1 MFVVRLDKN
10 NEASGGRNLAQFK
23 TLIEGKIGERED
35 NISKQWEAMNLL
47 QKTIDHRTG
56 KKNFV
61 FYEGPPTANGRPGI
75 HHVLARTLKDT
86 VCKYK
91 VMDGYRVLR
100 KGGWDTHGLPV
111 EIEVEK
117 QLGLSSKPEIE
128 AYGIDKF
135 NEKCQE
141 SVFNYES
148 QWKEMSRKMGYFIDM
163 DDPYITLDNNY
174 IETVWWILDKFNKE
188 GFLYEGHK
196 IMPYCPRC
204 GTGLAS
210 HEVAQGYQEIKSNT
224 VIAAFKRKEIDEYFL
239 VWTTTPWTL
248 AANVA
253 LAVHPDADYIKAR
266 SNDEVYIC
274 AKVLAQKLLGEDYEV
289 LEEMKGRALEYMEY
303 DQLMPFVVPDK
314 KAFYVTCADY
324 VTTEDGTGIVHIA
337 PAFGE
342 DDYKVGRLY
351 NLPVLQPV
359 AEDGK
364 YTDTP
369 WKGQFVIDADLDI
382 IKWLKAEGKLFKKE
396 KLLHNYPHCWRCK
409 TPLLYYAKP
418 SWYLEM
424 TKIKDLLIENNN
436 GVEWYPDFV
445 GEKRFGNWL
454 ENLNDWA
461 ISRSRYWGTPLN
473 VWRCEECGKLETVGS
488 RKELVDRAI
497 EEIDESIE
505 LHRPHVDDVHFKC
518 TECGKTMTR
527 VKDVIDCWFDSG
539 SMPFAQYHY
548 PFENKELWEEQFPAD
563 FICEGIDQTRGW
575 FYSLLAISSFVTGK
589 APYKKVLVNDLIL
602 DAEGQ
607 KMSKTKGNTVD
618 PFKMFEEYGA
628 DALRWYLL
636 YVSPAWTPTRFDVK
650 GIKEVQSKFFNTLR
664 NTYHF
669 FALYANTDNI
679 DPREFFV
686 PYEERPEIDAWILS
700 KYNRLVKEVREEME
714 VFDLTKSVKK
724 IQNFVNED
732 LSNWYI
738 RRNRRRFWGSEL
750 TEDKKAVYNT
760 TWEVLEGVVRLC
772 APFAPYVT
780 EELYQKLTDDVSVHL
795 ADYPKA
801 NEALIKDD
809 IEEPM
814 DLVRELV
821 SLGRGAREE
830 AQIKVRQPLSK
841 IIVDGKYSE
850 TIGDLCVLMEEE
862 LNIKQVVFE
871 DNLGDFMNY
880 TLKPDFKVAG
890 PILGKNVKLLGKALS
905 TVETSEVVAKLE
917 SEGSFVIELE
927 GASIEIR
934 KDFIDI
940 RISAKEGFNVQM
952 FNNKFIILDT
962 SLNQDLLNE
971 GCAREFVSRIQQLR
985 KSNGY
990 EVMDR
995 IDITYASDEQMERA
1009 IEIYSDFIKTET
1021 LADNIIVKAGGGE
1034 VFNLN
1039 GHDTNI
1045 ELEKK

>member
-1 MFVVRLDKN
+1 
-10 NEASGGRNLAQFK
+10 LAQFK

-35 NISKQWEAMNLL
+35 VISKQWEAMNLL
-47 QKTIDHRTG
+47 QKTIDNREG
-56 KKNFV
+56 QENFV

-91 VMDGYRVLR
+91 VMDGYRVIR

-117 QLGLSSKPEIE
+117 QLGLSSKLEIE

-135 NEKCQE
+135 NEKCKE

-163 DDPYITLDNNY
+163 EDPYITLDNNY

-224 VIAAFKRKEIDEYFL
+224 VVAAFKRSDANEYFL

-274 AKVLAQKLLGEDYEV
+274 AKVLAPKLLGEDYEI
-289 LEEMKGRALEYMEY
+289 LEEMKGSALEYVEY
-303 DQLMPFVVPDK
+303 EQLMPFVVPDK
-314 KAFYVTCADY
+314 KAFFVTCADY

-342 DDYKVGRLY
+342 DDYKVGRQY

-396 KLLHNYPHCWRCK
+396 KVTHNYPHCWRCK

-424 TKIKDLLIENNN
+424 TKIKDRLIENNN

-461 ISRSRYWGTPLN
+461 ISRSRYWGTPLP

-488 RKELVDRAI
+488 RKELVERAV
-497 EEIDESIE
+497 ENIDESIE
-505 LHRPHVDDVHFKC
+505 LHRPYVDDVHFTC
-518 TECGKTMTR
+518 PDCGKTMTR

-607 KMSKTKGNTVD
+607 KMSKTKGNSVD
-618 PFKMFEEYGA
+618 PFEMFAEYGA

-650 GIKEVQSKFFNTLR
+650 GIKEVQSKFFNTLK

-679 DPREFFV
+679 DPRAFFV
-686 PYEERPEIDAWILS
+686 PYAKRPEIDAWILS

-714 VFDLTKSVKK
+714 VFDLTKAVKK

-738 RRNRRRFWGSEL
+738 RRNRRRFWGTEL

-772 APFAPYVT
+772 APFAPYIT
-780 EELYQKLTDDVSVHL
+780 EELYQKLTDGISVHL
-795 ADYPKA
+795 ADYPTA
-801 NEALIKDD
+801 NEALIEDA

-841 IIVDGKYSE
+841 IIVDGKYRE
-850 TIGDLCVLMEEE
+850 TLGDLCVLIEEE

-871 DNLGDFMNY
+871 ENLGDFMNY
-880 TLKPDFKVAG
+880 ALKPDFKVAG
-890 PILGKNVKLLGKALS
+890 PVLGKNVKLLGKALAS
-905 TVETSEVVAKLE
+905 APASEVVAKLE
-917 SEGSFVIELE
+917 ADGSFVIELDGQSLE
-927 GASIEIR
+927 LR

-962 SLNQDLLNE
+962 SLNQDLLDE

-985 KSNGY
+985 KSSGY

-995 IDITYASDEQMERA
+995 IDISYSSDAQMDRA
-1009 IEIYSDFIKTET
+1009 IEIFTDFIKTET
-1021 LADNIIVKAGGGE
+1021 LADTITIKAGVGE
-1034 VFNLN
+1034 VFSLN
-1039 GHDTNI
+1039 GHDTRI
-1045 ELEKK
+1045 ELCKLS

>member
-1 MFVVRLDKN
+1 MT
-10 NEASGGRNLAQFK
+10 QFK
-23 TLIEGKIGERED
+23 SLAEGNIGEREN
-35 NISKQWEAMNLL
+35 NISKQWEEMNIL
-47 QKTIDHRTG
+47 QRTIDHREG
-56 KKNFV
+56 KENFV

-75 HHVLARTLKDT
+75 HHVLARTLKDS

-91 VMDGYRVLR
+91 VMDGYRVIR
-100 KGGWDTHGLPV
+100 KAGWDTHGLPV

-128 AYGIDKF
+128 AYGMDKF
-135 NEKCQE
+135 NEQCKA

-163 DDPYITLDNNY
+163 EDPYITLDNDY
-174 IETVWWILDKFNKE
+174 IETVWWILNKFNKE

-224 VIAAFKRKEIDEYFL
+224 VVVAFKRKDLEEYFL

-266 SNDEVYIC
+266 SNGEVYYC
-274 AKVLAQKLLGEDYEV
+274 AKVLATKLLGEDYEI
-289 LEEMKGRALEYMEY
+289 LEEMKGADLEYVEY
-303 DQLMPFVVPDK
+303 DQLMPFITVEK
-314 KAFYVTCADY
+314 KAFFVTCADY

-342 DDYKVGRLY
+342 DDYKVGRQY
-351 NLPVLQPV
+351 NLPVPQPV

-364 YTDTP
+364 YTETP

-382 IKWLKAEGKLFKKE
+382 IKWLKEQGKLFKKE
-396 KLLHNYPHCWRCK
+396 KMVHNYPHCWRCK

-418 SWYLEM
+418 SWYLEV
-424 TKIKDLLIENNN
+424 TKIKDQLIKNNN
-436 GVEWYPDFV
+436 GVEWFPDYV

-473 VWRCEECGKLETVGS
+473 VWRCDDCGAVDSIGS
-488 RKELVDRAI
+488 RKELAERAI
-497 EEIDESIE
+497 EDIDENIE
-505 LHRPHVDDVHFKC
+505 LHRPYVDDVHLIC
-518 TECGKTMTR
+518 PDCGKIMTR

-548 PFENKELWEEQFPAD
+548 PFENKELWENQFPAD

-575 FYSLLAISSFVTGK
+575 FYSLLAISTFITGK

-607 KMSKTKGNTVD
+607 KMSKTKGNSVD
-618 PFKMFEEYGA
+618 PFAMFEEYGA

-636 YVSPAWTPTRFDVK
+636 YVSPAWTPTRFDIK
-650 GIKEVQSKFFNTLR
+650 GLKEVQSKFFNTLK
-664 NTYHF
+664 NTYNF

-686 PYEERPEIDAWILS
+686 LYEERPVIDGWILS
-700 KYNRLVKEVREEME
+700 KYNRLVKEVRGEME
-714 VFDLTKSVKK
+714 IFDLTRAVRK
-724 IQNFVNED
+724 IQTFVNED

-780 EELYQKLTDDVSVHL
+780 EELYQKLTDAESVHL
-795 ADYPKA
+795 ADYPLA

-821 SLGRGAREE
+821 SLGRGARED

-841 IIVDGKYSE
+841 IIVDGKYRE
-850 TIGDLCVLMEEE
+850 LIGDLTVLIEEE
-862 LNIKQVVFE
+862 LNIKSVVFE
-871 DNLGDFMNY
+871 DDLGAFMNY

-890 PILGKNVKLLGKALS
+890 PILGKNVKLLGKALA
-905 TVETSEVVAKLE
+905 TVNPGEVVATLE
-917 SEGSFVIELE
+917 AGNSFVIELE
-927 GASIEIR
+927 GESIEIK

-940 RISAKEGFNVQM
+940 RISAKTGFNVQM
-952 FNNKFIILDT
+952 FNNKFVILDT
-962 SLNQDLLNE
+962 SLSQELLDE
-971 GCAREFVSRIQQLR
+971 GYAREFISRIQQLR
-985 KSNGY
+985 KSSGF

-995 IDITYASDEQMERA
+995 IDITWAGNDEIKVALKM
-1009 IEIYSDFIKTET
+1009 YDHFIKTET
-1021 LADNIIVKAGGGE
+1021 LADHIIFEVGEGE
-1034 VFNLN
+1034 VYNLN
-1039 GHDTNI
+1039 GHDTTIKVLKI
-1045 ELEKK
+1045 EK

>member
-1 MFVVRLDKN
+1 MT
-10 NEASGGRNLAQFK
+10 QFK
-23 TLIEGKIGERED
+23 SLAEGNIGERED
-35 NISKQWEAMNLL
+35 NISKQWEEMNIL
-47 QKTIDHRTG
+47 QRTIDHREG
-56 KKNFV
+56 KENFV

-75 HHVLARTLKDT
+75 HHVLARTLKDS

-91 VMDGYRVLR
+91 VMDGYRVIR
-100 KGGWDTHGLPV
+100 KAGWDTHGLPV

-128 AYGIDKF
+128 AYGMDKF
-135 NEKCQE
+135 NEQCKA
-141 SVFNYES
+141 SVFNYEA

-163 DDPYITLDNNY
+163 KDPYITLDNDY
-174 IETVWWILDKFNKE
+174 IETVWWILNKFNKE

-224 VIAAFKRKEIDEYFL
+224 VVVAFKRQDLEEYFL

-266 SNDEVYIC
+266 SNDEVYYC
-274 AKVLAQKLLGEDYEV
+274 AKVLAPKLLGEDYEI
-289 LEEMKGRALEYMEY
+289 LEEMKGAALEYIEY
-303 DQLMPFVVPDK
+303 EQLMPFVTVDK
-314 KAFYVTCADY
+314 KAFFVTCADY

-342 DDYKVGRLY
+342 DDYKVGRQY
-351 NLPVLQPV
+351 NLPVPQPV

-364 YTDTP
+364 YTETP

-382 IKWLKAEGKLFKKE
+382 IKWLKKQGKLFKKE
-396 KLLHNYPHCWRCK
+396 KMVHNYPHCWRCK

-418 SWYLEM
+418 SWYLEV
-424 TKIKDLLIENNN
+424 TKIKDQLIENNN
-436 GVEWYPDFV
+436 GVEWFPDYV

-473 VWRCEECGKLETVGS
+473 VWRCDDCGAIESIGS
-488 RKELVDRAI
+488 RKELVERAI
-497 EEIDESIE
+497 EDIDETIE
-505 LHRPHVDDVHFKC
+505 LHRPYVDDVHLTC
-518 TECGKTMTR
+518 PDCGKTMTR

-548 PFENKELWEEQFPAD
+548 PFENKELWENQFPAD

-575 FYSLLAISSFVTGK
+575 FYSLLAISTFVTGK

-607 KMSKTKGNTVD
+607 KMSKTKGNSVD
-618 PFKMFEEYGA
+618 PFAMFEEYGA

-636 YVSPAWTPTRFDVK
+636 YVSPAWTPTRFDIK
-650 GIKEVQSKFFNTLR
+650 GLKEVQSKFFNTLK
-664 NTYHF
+664 NTYNF
-669 FALYANTDNI
+669 FALYANTDTI

-686 PYEERPEIDAWILS
+686 PYDERPVIDTWILS
-700 KYNRLVKEVREEME
+700 KYNRLVKEVRGEME
-714 VFDLTKSVKK
+714 IFDLTRAVRK
-724 IQNFVNED
+724 IQTFINED

-780 EELYQKLTDDVSVHL
+780 EELYQKLTNAESVHL
-795 ADYPKA
+795 ADYPLA

-821 SLGRGAREE
+821 SLGRGARED

-841 IIVDGKYSE
+841 IIVDGKYRKL
-850 TIGDLCVLMEEE
+850 IGELTVLIEEE
-862 LNIKQVVFE
+862 LNIKSVVFE
-871 DNLGDFMNY
+871 DDLGAFMNY
-880 TLKPDFKVAG
+880 VLKPDFKVAG
-890 PILGKNVKLLGKALS
+890 PILGKNVKLLGKALA
-905 TVETSEVVAKLE
+905 TVNPEEVVAKLE
-917 SEGSFVIELE
+917 AGDSFVIQLDGE
-927 GASIEIR
+927 SIEIK

-940 RISAKEGFNVQM
+940 RISSKTGFNVQM
-952 FNNKFIILDT
+952 FNNKFVILDT
-962 SLNQDLLNE
+962 SLSQALLDE
-971 GCAREFVSRIQQLR
+971 GYAREFVSRIQQLR
-985 KSNGY
+985 KSSGF

-995 IDITYASDEQMERA
+995 IDITWAGDDEIQSA
-1009 IEIYSDFIKTET
+1009 LKKYIEFIKTET
-1021 LADNIIVKAGGGE
+1021 LADQLLFE
-1034 VFNLN
+1034 VGKGDVYNLN
-1039 GHDTNI
+1039 GHDTTI
-1045 ELEKK
+1045 HVVKK

>member
-1 MFVVRLDKN
+1 M
-10 NEASGGRNLAQFK
+10 AQFK

-35 NISKQWEAMNLL
+35 AISQKWEAMNLL
-47 QKTIDHRTG
+47 QKTIDNRAG
-56 KKNFV
+56 KENFV

-135 NEKCQE
+135 NEKCKE
-141 SVFNYES
+141 SVFNYEG

-163 DDPYITLDNNY
+163 EDPYITLDNNY

-224 VIAAFKRKEIDEYFL
+224 VVAAFKRKDADEYFL

-274 AKVLAQKLLGEDYEV
+274 AKVLAPKLLGEDYEI
-289 LEEMKGRALEYMEY
+289 LEEMKGSALEYVEY
-303 DQLMPFVVPDK
+303 EQLMPFVTPDK
-314 KAFYVTCADY
+314 KAFFVTCADY

-342 DDYKVGRLY
+342 DDYKVGRQY

-396 KLLHNYPHCWRCK
+396 KVLHNYPHCWRCK

-424 TKIKDLLIENNN
+424 TKIKDTLIANNN

-461 ISRSRYWGTPLN
+461 ISRSRYWGTPLP
-473 VWRCEECGKLETVGS
+473 VWRCDECGKLETVGS
-488 RKELVDRAI
+488 RKELVERAV
-497 EEIDESIE
+497 ENIDESIE
-505 LHRPHVDDVHFKC
+505 LHRPYVDDVHFTC
-518 TECGKTMTR
+518 PDCGKTMTR

-589 APYKKVLVNDLIL
+589 SPYKKVLVNDLIL

-607 KMSKTKGNTVD
+607 KMSKTKGNTVN
-618 PFKMFEEYGA
+618 PFEMFEEYGA

-650 GIKEVQSKFFNTLR
+650 GIKEVQSKFFNTLK

-686 PYEERPEIDAWILS
+686 PYAERPEIDAWILS
-700 KYNRLVKEVREEME
+700 KYNRLIKEVREEME

-738 RRNRRRFWGSEL
+738 RRNRRRFWGTEL

-772 APFAPYVT
+772 APFAPYIT
-780 EELYQKLTDDVSVHL
+780 EELYQKLTDGISVHL
-795 ADYPKA
+795 ADYPTV
-801 NEALIKDD
+801 NEELIQDA
-809 IEEPM
+809 IEAPM

-841 IIVDGKYSE
+841 IIVDGKYRE
-850 TIGDLCVLMEEE
+850 TLGDLCVLIEEE
-862 LNIKQVVFE
+862 LNIKKVAFE

-880 TLKPDFKVAG
+880 ALKPDFKVAG
-890 PILGKNVKLLGKALS
+890 PVLGKNVKLLGKALAS
-905 TVETSEVVAKLE
+905 VEASEVVAKLE
-917 SEGSFVIELE
+917 SDGSFVIELDGE
-927 GASIEIR
+927 SLELR

-962 SLNQDLLNE
+962 SLNQDLLDE

-995 IDITYASDEQMERA
+995 IEISYSSDEQMDRA
-1009 IEIYSDFIKTET
+1009 IGIYTDFIKTET
-1021 LADNIIVKAGGGE
+1021 LADAITITAGVGE
-1034 VFNLN
+1034 MFNLN
-1039 GHDTNI
+1039 GHDTWI
-1045 ELEKK
+1045 ELMKK

>member
-1 MFVVRLDKN
+1 M
-10 NEASGGRNLAQFK
+10 AQFK
-23 TLIEGKIGERED
+23 TLIEGKIGDRED
-35 NISKQWEAMNLL
+35 AISQQWETMNLL
-47 QKTIDHRTG
+47 QQTIDNRAG
-56 KKNFV
+56 KQDFV

-135 NEKCQE
+135 NEKCKE

-163 DDPYITLDNNY
+163 EDPYITLDNNY
-174 IETVWWILDKFNKE
+174 IESVWWILDKFNKE

-224 VIAAFKRKEIDEYFL
+224 VVAAFKRKDADEYFL

-274 AKVLAQKLLGEDYEV
+274 AKVLAPKLLGEDYEI
-289 LEEMKGRALEYMEY
+289 LEEMKGAALEYVEY
-303 DQLMPFVVPDK
+303 EQLMPFVKPDK
-314 KAFYVTCADY
+314 KAFFVTCADY

-342 DDYKVGRLY
+342 DDYKVGRAY

-396 KLLHNYPHCWRCK
+396 KVLHNYPHCWRCK

-424 TKIKDLLIENNN
+424 TKIKDTLIENNN

-461 ISRSRYWGTPLN
+461 ISRSRYWGTPLP
-473 VWRCEECGKLETVGS
+473 VWRCDECGKLETVGS

-505 LHRPHVDDVHFKC
+505 LHRPYVDDVHFTC
-518 TECGKTMTR
+518 PDCGKTMTR

-539 SMPFAQYHY
+539 SMPFAQHHY
-548 PFENKELWEEQFPAD
+548 PFENKELWEEQVPAD

-607 KMSKTKGNTVD
+607 KMSKSKGNTVD
-618 PFKMFEEYGA
+618 PFEMFEEYGA

-650 GIKEVQSKFFNTLR
+650 GIKEVQSKFFNTLK

-669 FALYANTDNI
+669 FALYANTDSI

-686 PYEERPEIDAWILS
+686 PYAKRPEIDAWILS

-714 VFDLTKSVKK
+714 VFDLTKAVKK

-738 RRNRRRFWGSEL
+738 RRNRRRFWGTEL

-772 APFAPYVT
+772 APFAPYIT
-780 EELYQKLTDDVSVHL
+780 EELYQKLTDGVSVHL
-795 ADYPKA
+795 ADYPTV
-801 NEALIKDD
+801 NEALIQDA

-841 IIVDGKYSE
+841 IIVDGKYRE
-850 TIGDLCVLMEEE
+850 TLGDLCVLIEEE

-880 TLKPDFKVAG
+880 ALKPDFKVAG
-890 PILGKNVKLLGKALS
+890 PILGKNVKLLGKALA
-905 TVETSEVVAKLE
+905 TVEASEVVAKLE
-917 SEGSFVIELE
+917 ADGSFVIELDGE
-927 GASIEIR
+927 SLELR

-962 SLNQDLLNE
+962 SLDQDLLDE

-985 KSNGY
+985 KANGY

-995 IDITYASDEQMERA
+995 IDISYSSDEAMARA
-1009 IEIYSDFIKTET
+1009 IEIYTDFIKTET
-1021 LADNIIVKAGGGE
+1021 LADTITVTAGVGE
-1034 VFNLN
+1034 MFNLN
-1039 GHDTNI
+1039 GHDTWI
-1045 ELEKK
+1045 ELAKK

>member
-1 MFVVRLDKN
+1 M
-10 NEASGGRNLAQFK
+10 AQFK
-23 TLIEGKIGERED
+23 TLIEGKIGDRED
-35 NISKQWEAMNLL
+35 AISQQWETMNLL
-47 QKTIDHRTG
+47 QQTIDNRAG
-56 KKNFV
+56 KQDFV

-135 NEKCQE
+135 NEKCKE

-163 DDPYITLDNNY
+163 EDPYITLDNNY
-174 IETVWWILDKFNKE
+174 IESVWWILDKFNKE

-224 VIAAFKRKEIDEYFL
+224 VVAAFKRKDADEYFL

-274 AKVLAQKLLGEDYEV
+274 AKVLAPKLLGEDYEI
-289 LEEMKGRALEYMEY
+289 LEEMKGAALEYVEY
-303 DQLMPFVVPDK
+303 EQLMPFVKPDK
-314 KAFYVTCADY
+314 KAFFVTCADY

-342 DDYKVGRLY
+342 DDYKVGRAY

-396 KLLHNYPHCWRCK
+396 KVLHNYPHCWRCK

-424 TKIKDLLIENNN
+424 TKIKDTLIENNN

-461 ISRSRYWGTPLN
+461 ISRSRYWGTPLP
-473 VWRCEECGKLETVGS
+473 VWRCDACGKLETVGS

-505 LHRPHVDDVHFKC
+505 LHRPYVDDVHFTC
-518 TECGKTMTR
+518 PDCGKTMTR

-539 SMPFAQYHY
+539 SMPFAQHHY

-607 KMSKTKGNTVD
+607 KMSKSKGNTVD
-618 PFKMFEEYGA
+618 PFEMFEEYGA

-650 GIKEVQSKFFNTLR
+650 GIKEVQSKFFNTLK

-669 FALYANTDNI
+669 FALYANTDII

-686 PYEERPEIDAWILS
+686 PYAKRPEIDAWILS

-714 VFDLTKSVKK
+714 VFDLTKAVKK

-738 RRNRRRFWGSEL
+738 RRNRRRFWGTEL

-772 APFAPYVT
+772 APFAPYIT
-780 EELYQKLTDDVSVHL
+780 EELYQKLTDGVSVHL
-795 ADYPKA
+795 ADYPTV
-801 NEALIKDD
+801 NEDLIQDA

-841 IIVDGKYSE
+841 IIVDGKYRE
-850 TIGDLCVLMEEE
+850 TLGDLCVLIEEE

-880 TLKPDFKVAG
+880 ALKPDFKVAG
-890 PILGKNVKLLGKALS
+890 PILGKNVKLLGKALAS
-905 TVETSEVVAKLE
+905 VEASEVVAKLE
-917 SEGSFVIELE
+917 ADGSFVIELDGE
-927 GASIEIR
+927 SLELR

-962 SLNQDLLNE
+962 SLDQDLLDE

-985 KSNGY
+985 KANGY

-995 IDITYASDEQMERA
+995 IDISYSSDEAMDRA
-1009 IEIYSDFIKTET
+1009 IDIHADFIKTET
-1021 LADNIIVKAGGGE
+1021 LADTIAVKTGVGE
-1034 VFNLN
+1034 MFNLN
-1039 GHDTNI
+1039 GHDTWI
-1045 ELEKK
+1045 ELAKK

>member
-1 MFVVRLDKN
+1 M
-10 NEASGGRNLAQFK
+10 AQFK

-35 NISKQWEAMNLL
+35 AISQQWEAMNLL
-47 QKTIDHRTG
+47 QQTIDNREG
-56 KKNFV
+56 KENFV

-135 NEKCQE
+135 NEKCKE
-141 SVFNYES
+141 SVFNYEG
-148 QWKEMSRKMGYFIDM
+148 QWKKMSRKMGYFIDM
-163 DDPYITLDNNY
+163 EDPYITLDNNY

-224 VIAAFKRKEIDEYFL
+224 VVAAFKRKDADEYFL

-274 AKVLAQKLLGEDYEV
+274 AKVLAPKLLGDDYEI
-289 LEEMKGRALEYMEY
+289 LDEMKGSALEYVEY
-303 DQLMPFVVPDK
+303 EQLMPFVTPDK
-314 KAFYVTCADY
+314 KAFFVTCADY

-342 DDYKVGRLY
+342 DDYKVGRAY

-396 KLLHNYPHCWRCK
+396 KVLHNYPHCWRCK

-424 TKIKDLLIENNN
+424 TKIKDTLIENNN

-461 ISRSRYWGTPLN
+461 ISRSRYWGTPLP
-473 VWRCEECGKLETVGS
+473 VWRCDDCGKLETVGS
-488 RKELVDRAI
+488 RKELVERAI
-497 EEIDESIE
+497 EDIDESIE
-505 LHRPHVDDVHFKC
+505 LHRPYVDDVHFTC
-518 TECGKTMTR
+518 PDCGKTMTR

-539 SMPFAQYHY
+539 SMPFAQHHY

-607 KMSKTKGNTVD
+607 KMSKTKGNTVN
-618 PFKMFEEYGA
+618 PFEMFEEYGA

-650 GIKEVQSKFFNTLR
+650 GIKEVQSKFFNTLK

-686 PYEERPEIDAWILS
+686 PYAERPEIDAWILS

-714 VFDLTKSVKK
+714 VFDLTKAVKK

-772 APFAPYVT
+772 APFAPYIT
-780 EELYQKLTDDVSVHL
+780 EELYQKLTDGVSVHL
-795 ADYPKA
+795 ADYPTV
-801 NEALIKDD
+801 NEELVQDA

-841 IIVDGKYSE
+841 IIVDGKYRE
-850 TIGDLCVLMEEE
+850 TLGDLCVLIEEE
-862 LNIKQVVFE
+862 LNIKKVAFE

-880 TLKPDFKVAG
+880 ALKPDFKVAG
-890 PILGKNVKLLGKALS
+890 PVLGKNVKLLGKALAS
-905 TVETSEVVAKLE
+905 VEASEVVAKLE
-917 SEGSFVIELE
+917 ADGSFVIELDGE
-927 GASIEIR
+927 SLELR

-962 SLNQDLLNE
+962 SLDQDLLDE

-995 IDITYASDEQMERA
+995 IDISYSSDEAMDRA
-1009 IEIYSDFIKTET
+1009 IEIYTDFIKTET
-1021 LADNIIVKAGGGE
+1021 LADTITVKAGVGE
-1034 VFNLN
+1034 MFNLN
-1039 GHDTNI
+1039 GHDTWI
-1045 ELEKK
+1045 ELAKK

>member
-1 MFVVRLDKN
+1 M
-10 NEASGGRNLAQFK
+10 AQFK

-47 QKTIDHRTG
+47 QKTIDNREG
-56 KKNFV
+56 KENFV

-135 NEKCQE
+135 NEKCKE

-163 DDPYITLDNNY
+163 EDPYITLDNNY

-224 VIAAFKRKEIDEYFL
+224 VVAAFKRKDADEYFL

-274 AKVLAQKLLGEDYEV
+274 AKVLAPKLLGEDYEI
-289 LEEMKGRALEYMEY
+289 LEEMKGSALEYVEY
-303 DQLMPFVVPDK
+303 DQLMPFVKPDK
-314 KAFYVTCADY
+314 KAFFVTCADY

-342 DDYKVGRLY
+342 DDYKVGRQY

-396 KLLHNYPHCWRCK
+396 KVLHNYPHCWRCK

-424 TKIKDLLIENNN
+424 TKIKDTLIENNN

-461 ISRSRYWGTPLN
+461 ISRSRYWGTPLP
-473 VWRCEECGKLETVGS
+473 VWRCDECGKLETVGS
-488 RKELVDRAI
+488 RKELVARAV
-497 EEIDESIE
+497 ENIDESIE
-505 LHRPHVDDVHFKC
+505 LHRPYVDDVHFTC
-518 TECGKTMTR
+518 LDCGKTMTR

-539 SMPFAQYHY
+539 SMPFAQHHY

-607 KMSKTKGNTVD
+607 KMSKTKGNTVN
-618 PFKMFEEYGA
+618 PFEMFEEYGA

-650 GIKEVQSKFFNTLR
+650 GIKEVQSKFFNTLK
-664 NTYHF
+664 NTYLF

-686 PYEERPEIDAWILS
+686 PYAQRPEIDAWILS

-714 VFDLTKSVKK
+714 VFDLTKAVKK

-738 RRNRRRFWGSEL
+738 RRNRRRFWGTEL

-772 APFAPYVT
+772 APFAPYIT
-780 EELYQKLTDDVSVHL
+780 EELYQKLTDGVSVHL
-795 ADYPKA
+795 ADYPTV
-801 NEALIKDD
+801 NEELIMDA

-841 IIVDGKYSE
+841 IIVDGKYRE
-850 TIGDLCVLMEEE
+850 TLGDLCVLIEEE
-862 LNIKQVVFE
+862 LNIKKVAFE

-880 TLKPDFKVAG
+880 ALKPDFKVAG
-890 PILGKNVKLLGKALS
+890 PILGKNVKLLGKALAS
-905 TVETSEVVAKLE
+905 VEASEVVAKLE
-917 SEGSFVIELE
+917 SDGSFVIELDGE
-927 GASIEIR
+927 SLELR

-962 SLNQDLLNE
+962 SLNQDLLDE

-995 IDITYASDEQMERA
+995 IDITYGSDVQMDRA
-1009 IEIYSDFIKTET
+1009 IDIYTDFIKTET
-1021 LADNIIVKAGGGE
+1021 LADTITIKAGVGE

-1039 GHDTNI
+1039 GHDTSI
-1045 ELEKK
+1045 ELTKK

>member
-1 MFVVRLDKN
+1 M
-10 NEASGGRNLAQFK
+10 AQFK
-23 TLIEGKIGERED
+23 TLIEGKIGDRED
-35 NISKQWEAMNLL
+35 AISQQWETMNLL
-47 QKTIDHRTG
+47 QQTIDNRAG
-56 KKNFV
+56 KQDFV

-135 NEKCQE
+135 NEKCKE

-163 DDPYITLDNNY
+163 EDPYITLDNNY
-174 IETVWWILDKFNKE
+174 IESVWWILDKFNKE

-224 VIAAFKRKEIDEYFL
+224 VVAAFKRKDADEYFL

-274 AKVLAQKLLGEDYEV
+274 AKVLAPKLLGEDYEI
-289 LEEMKGRALEYMEY
+289 LEEMKGAALEYVEY
-303 DQLMPFVVPDK
+303 EQLMPFVKPDK
-314 KAFYVTCADY
+314 KAFFVTCADY

-342 DDYKVGRLY
+342 DDYKVGRAY

-396 KLLHNYPHCWRCK
+396 KVLHNYPHCWRCK

-424 TKIKDLLIENNN
+424 TKIKDTLIENNN

-461 ISRSRYWGTPLN
+461 ISRSRYWGTPLP
-473 VWRCEECGKLETVGS
+473 VWRCDECGKLETVGS

-505 LHRPHVDDVHFKC
+505 LHRPYVDDVHFTC
-518 TECGKTMTR
+518 PDCGKTMTR

-539 SMPFAQYHY
+539 SMPFAQHHY

-607 KMSKTKGNTVD
+607 KMSKSKGNTVD
-618 PFKMFEEYGA
+618 PFEMFEEYGA

-650 GIKEVQSKFFNTLR
+650 GIKEVQSKFFNTLK

-669 FALYANTDNI
+669 FALYANTDSI

-686 PYEERPEIDAWILS
+686 PYAKRPEIDAWILS

-714 VFDLTKSVKK
+714 VFDLTKAVKK

-738 RRNRRRFWGSEL
+738 RRNRRRFWGTEL

-772 APFAPYVT
+772 APFAPYIT
-780 EELYQKLTDDVSVHL
+780 EELYQKLTDGVSVHL
-795 ADYPKA
+795 ADYPTV
-801 NEALIKDD
+801 NEALIQDA

-841 IIVDGKYSE
+841 IIVDGKYRE
-850 TIGDLCVLMEEE
+850 TLGDLCVLIEEE

-880 TLKPDFKVAG
+880 ALKPDFKVAG
-890 PILGKNVKLLGKALS
+890 PILGKNVKLLGKALAS
-905 TVETSEVVAKLE
+905 VEASEVVAKLE
-917 SEGSFVIELE
+917 ADGSFVIELDGE
-927 GASIEIR
+927 SLELR

-962 SLNQDLLNE
+962 SLTQELLDE

-985 KSNGY
+985 KANGY

-995 IDITYASDEQMERA
+995 IDITYSSDEAMDRA
-1009 IEIYSDFIKTET
+1009 IDIHADFIKTET
-1021 LADNIIVKAGGGE
+1021 LADTIAVKTGVGE
-1034 VFNLN
+1034 MFNLN
-1039 GHDTNI
+1039 GHDTWI
-1045 ELEKK
+1045 ELAKK

>member
-1 MFVVRLDKN
+1 
-10 NEASGGRNLAQFK
+10 LAQFK
-23 TLIEGKIGERED
+23 TLIEGKIGDRED
-35 NISKQWEAMNLL
+35 AISQQWEAMNLL
-47 QKTIDHRTG
+47 QQTIDNRAG
-56 KKNFV
+56 QENFV

-135 NEKCQE
+135 NEKCKE
-141 SVFNYES
+141 SVFNYEG

-163 DDPYITLDNNY
+163 EDPYITLDNNY

-224 VIAAFKRKEIDEYFL
+224 VVAAFKRKDADEYFL

-274 AKVLAQKLLGEDYEV
+274 AKVLAPKLLGEDYEI
-289 LEEMKGRALEYMEY
+289 LEEMKGSALEYVEY
-303 DQLMPFVVPDK
+303 EQLMPFVMPDK
-314 KAFYVTCADY
+314 KAFFVTCADY

-342 DDYKVGRLY
+342 DDYKVGRQY

-396 KLLHNYPHCWRCK
+396 KVLHNYPHCWRCK

-424 TKIKDLLIENNN
+424 TKIKDTLIENNN

-461 ISRSRYWGTPLN
+461 ISRSRYWGTPLP
-473 VWRCEECGKLETVGS
+473 VWRCDDCGKLETVGS
-488 RKELVDRAI
+488 RKELVERAI
-497 EEIDESIE
+497 EDIDESIE
-505 LHRPHVDDVHFKC
+505 LHRPYVDDVHFTC
-518 TECGKTMTR
+518 PDCGKTMTR

-539 SMPFAQYHY
+539 SMPFAQHHY

-602 DAEGQ
+602 DADGQ
-607 KMSKTKGNTVD
+607 KMSKTKGNTVN
-618 PFKMFEEYGA
+618 PFEMFEEYGA

-650 GIKEVQSKFFNTLR
+650 GIKEVQSKFFNTLK

-669 FALYANTDNI
+669 FALYANTDSI

-686 PYEERPEIDAWILS
+686 PYTKRPEIDAWILS

-714 VFDLTKSVKK
+714 VFDLTKAVKK

-738 RRNRRRFWGSEL
+738 RRNRRRFWGTEL

-772 APFAPYVT
+772 APFAPYIT
-780 EELYQKLTDDVSVHL
+780 EELYQKLTDGVSVHL
-795 ADYPKA
+795 ADYPIA
-801 NEALIKDD
+801 NEELIQDA

-841 IIVDGKYSE
+841 IIVDGKYRE
-850 TIGDLCVLMEEE
+850 TLGDLCVLIEEE
-862 LNIKQVVFE
+862 LNIKKVVFE

-880 TLKPDFKVAG
+880 ALKPDFKVAG
-890 PILGKNVKLLGKALS
+890 PILGKNVKLLGKALAS
-905 TVETSEVVAKLE
+905 VEASEVVAKLE
-917 SEGSFVIELE
+917 DNGSFVIELDGE
-927 GASIEIR
+927 SLELR

-962 SLNQDLLNE
+962 SLNQDLLDE

-985 KSNGY
+985 KANGY

-995 IDITYASDEQMERA
+995 IDISYSSDEAMDRA
-1009 IEIYSDFIKTET
+1009 IEIYTDFIKTET
-1021 LADNIIVKAGGGE
+1021 LADTITVKAGVGE
-1034 VFNLN
+1034 MFNLN
-1039 GHDTNI
+1039 GHDTGI
-1045 ELEKK
+1045 ELQKK

>member
-1 MFVVRLDKN
+1 M
-10 NEASGGRNLAQFK
+10 AQFK

-35 NISKQWEAMNLL
+35 AISQQWEAMNLL
-47 QKTIDHRTG
+47 QKTIDNREG
-56 KKNFV
+56 KENFV

-135 NEKCQE
+135 NEKCKE

-163 DDPYITLDNNY
+163 ENPYITLDNNY

-224 VIAAFKRKEIDEYFL
+224 VVAAFKRKDADEYFL

-253 LAVHPDADYIKAR
+253 LAVHPEADYIKAR

-274 AKVLAQKLLGEDYEV
+274 AKVLAPKLLGEDYEI
-289 LEEMKGRALEYMEY
+289 LEEMKGSALEYVEY
-303 DQLMPFVVPDK
+303 EQLMPFVTPDK
-314 KAFYVTCADY
+314 KAFFVTCADY

-342 DDYKVGRLY
+342 DDYKVGRAY

-396 KLLHNYPHCWRCK
+396 KVLHNYPHCWRCK

-424 TKIKDLLIENNN
+424 TKIKDTLIANNN

-461 ISRSRYWGTPLN
+461 ISRSRYWGTPLP
-473 VWRCEECGKLETVGS
+473 VWRCDDCGKLETVGS

-497 EEIDESIE
+497 EDIDESIE
-505 LHRPHVDDVHFKC
+505 LHRPYVDDVHFTC
-518 TECGKTMTR
+518 PDCGKTMTR

-539 SMPFAQYHY
+539 SMPFAQHHY

-602 DAEGQ
+602 DADGQ
-607 KMSKTKGNTVD
+607 KMSKTKGNTVN
-618 PFKMFEEYGA
+618 PFEMFEEYGA

-650 GIKEVQSKFFNTLR
+650 GIKEVQSKFFNTLK

-669 FALYANTDNI
+669 FALYANTDSI

-686 PYEERPEIDAWILS
+686 PYAKRPEIDAWILS

-738 RRNRRRFWGSEL
+738 RRNRRRFWGTEL

-772 APFAPYVT
+772 APFAPYIT
-780 EELYQKLTDDVSVHL
+780 EELYQKLTDGVSVHL
-795 ADYPKA
+795 ADYPTV
-801 NEALIKDD
+801 NEELIQDA

-841 IIVDGKYSE
+841 IIVDGKYRE
-850 TIGDLCVLMEEE
+850 TLGDLCVLIEEE
-862 LNIKQVVFE
+862 LNIKKVAFE

-880 TLKPDFKVAG
+880 ALKPDFKVAG
-890 PILGKNVKLLGKALS
+890 PILGKNVKLLGKALAS
-905 TVETSEVVAKLE
+905 VEASEVVAKLE
-917 SEGSFVIELE
+917 ADGSFVIELDGE
-927 GASIEIR
+927 SLELR

-962 SLNQDLLNE
+962 SLDQDLLDE

-995 IDITYASDEQMERA
+995 IDISYSSDEAMARA
-1009 IEIYSDFIKTET
+1009 IEIYTDFIKTET
-1021 LADNIIVKAGGGE
+1021 LADTITVKAGVGE
-1034 VFNLN
+1034 MFNLN
-1039 GHDTNI
+1039 GHDTWI
-1045 ELEKK
+1045 ELAKK

>member
-1 MFVVRLDKN
+1 
-10 NEASGGRNLAQFK
+10 LAQFK
-23 TLIEGKIGERED
+23 TLIEGKIGDRED
-35 NISKQWEAMNLL
+35 AISQQWEAMNLL
-47 QKTIDHRTG
+47 QKTIDNREG
-56 KKNFV
+56 KENFV

-135 NEKCQE
+135 NEKCKE
-141 SVFNYES
+141 SVFNYEG

-163 DDPYITLDNNY
+163 EDPYITLDNNY

-224 VIAAFKRKEIDEYFL
+224 VVAAFKRQDADEYFL

-274 AKVLAQKLLGEDYEV
+274 AKVLAPKLLGEDYEI
-289 LEEMKGRALEYMEY
+289 LEEMKGSALEYVEY
-303 DQLMPFVVPDK
+303 EQLMPFVTPDK
-314 KAFYVTCADY
+314 KAFFVTCADY

-342 DDYKVGRLY
+342 DDYKVGRAY

-396 KLLHNYPHCWRCK
+396 KVLHNYPHCWRCK

-424 TKIKDLLIENNN
+424 TKIKDTLIANNN

-461 ISRSRYWGTPLN
+461 ISRSRYWGTPLP
-473 VWRCEECGKLETVGS
+473 VWRCDDCGKLETVGS

-497 EEIDESIE
+497 EDIDESIE
-505 LHRPHVDDVHFKC
+505 LHRPYVDDVHFTC
-518 TECGKTMTR
+518 PDCGKTMTR

-539 SMPFAQYHY
+539 SMPFAQHHY

-589 APYKKVLVNDLIL
+589 APYKRVLVNDLIL
-602 DAEGQ
+602 DADGQ
-607 KMSKTKGNTVD
+607 KMSKTKGNTVN
-618 PFKMFEEYGA
+618 PFEMFEEYGA

-650 GIKEVQSKFFNTLR
+650 GIKEVQSKFFNTLK

-686 PYEERPEIDAWILS
+686 PYAKRPEIDAWILS
-700 KYNRLVKEVREEME
+700 KYSRLVKEVREEME

-738 RRNRRRFWGSEL
+738 RRNRRRFWGTEL

-772 APFAPYVT
+772 APFAPYIT
-780 EELYQKLTDDVSVHL
+780 EELYQKLTDGVSVHL
-795 ADYPKA
+795 ADYPTV
-801 NEALIKDD
+801 NEELIQDA

-841 IIVDGKYSE
+841 IIVDGKYRE
-850 TIGDLCVLMEEE
+850 TLGDLCVLIEEE
-862 LNIKQVVFE
+862 LNIKKVVFE

-880 TLKPDFKVAG
+880 ALKPDFKVAG
-890 PILGKNVKLLGKALS
+890 PILGKNVKLLGKALAS
-905 TVETSEVVAKLE
+905 VEASEVVAKLE
-917 SEGSFVIELE
+917 ADGSFVIELDGE
-927 GASIEIR
+927 SLELR

-962 SLNQDLLNE
+962 SLDQDLLDE

-995 IDITYASDEQMERA
+995 IDISYSSDEAMDRA
-1009 IEIYSDFIKTET
+1009 IEIYTDFIKTET
-1021 LADNIIVKAGGGE
+1021 LADTITVTAGVGE
-1034 VFNLN
+1034 MFNLN
-1039 GHDTNI
+1039 GHDTWI
-1045 ELEKK
+1045 ELAKK

>member
-1 MFVVRLDKN
+1 M
-10 NEASGGRNLAQFK
+10 AQFK
-23 TLIEGKIGERED
+23 TLIEGKIGDRED
-35 NISKQWEAMNLL
+35 AISKQWEDMALL
-47 QKTIDHRTG
+47 QKTIDNRAG
-56 KKNFV
+56 QENFV

-135 NEKCQE
+135 NEKCKE

-163 DDPYITLDNNY
+163 EDPYITLDNNY

-224 VIAAFKRKEIDEYFL
+224 VVAAFKRKDANEYFL

-274 AKVLAQKLLGEDYEV
+274 AKVLAPKLLGENYEII
-289 LEEMKGRALEYMEY
+289 EEMKGSALEYVEY
-303 DQLMPFVVPDK
+303 EQLMPFVTPDK
-314 KAFYVTCADY
+314 KAFFVTCADY

-342 DDYKVGRLY
+342 DDYKVGRQY
-351 NLPVLQPV
+351 HLPVLQPV

-396 KLLHNYPHCWRCK
+396 KVLHNYPHCWRCK

-424 TKIKDLLIENNN
+424 TKIKDTLIENNN

-461 ISRSRYWGTPLN
+461 ISRSRYWGTPLP
-473 VWRCEECGKLETVGS
+473 VWRCDECGKLETVGS
-488 RKELVDRAI
+488 RKELVDRAV
-497 EEIDESIE
+497 EKIDESIE
-505 LHRPHVDDVHFKC
+505 LHRPYVDDVHFTC
-518 TECGKTMTR
+518 PDCGKTMTR

-607 KMSKTKGNTVD
+607 KMSKTKGNTVN
-618 PFKMFEEYGA
+618 PFEMFEEYGA

-650 GIKEVQSKFFNTLR
+650 GIKEVQSKFFNTLK

-669 FALYANTDNI
+669 FALYANTDSI

-686 PYEERPEIDAWILS
+686 PYAKRPEIDAWILS

-714 VFDLTKSVKK
+714 VFDLTKAVKK

-738 RRNRRRFWGSEL
+738 RRNRRRFWGTEL

-772 APFAPYVT
+772 APFAPYIT
-780 EELYQKLTDDVSVHL
+780 EELYQKLTDGVSVHL
-795 ADYPKA
+795 ADYPPV
-801 NEALIKDD
+801 NEELIQDA

-841 IIVDGKYSE
+841 IIVDGKYRE
-850 TIGDLCVLMEEE
+850 TLGDLCVLIEEE
-862 LNIKQVVFE
+862 LNIKQVAFE
-871 DNLGDFMNY
+871 DNLSDFMNY
-880 TLKPDFKVAG
+880 ALKPDFKVAG
-890 PILGKNVKLLGKALS
+890 PILGKNVKLLGKALAS
-905 TVETSEVVAKLE
+905 VEASEVVAKLE
-917 SEGSFVIELE
+917 ADGSFVIELDGE
-927 GASIEIR
+927 SLELR

-962 SLNQDLLNE
+962 SLNQDLLDE

-995 IDITYASDEQMERA
+995 IDITYSSDEQMDRA
-1009 IEIYSDFIKTET
+1009 IRIYTDFIKTET
-1021 LADNIIVKAGGGE
+1021 LADTITVKAGVGE

-1039 GHDTNI
+1039 GHDTGI
-1045 ELEKK
+1045 ELMKK